1 MKRDPDPDRSIDR
14 RDFLRVGAAAGMGL
28 LAGTASAGPAAS
40 RTPAGAAATTKP
52 MPTRNLGRTGHKVSL
67 FSLGG
72 ESALDKPNHRDVA
85 IPIIERALDL
95 GVNYLDTAPWY
106 GRPERWSQRYIGEV
120 MKHRRKEAYL
130 ATKTHDRTYDG
141 SMRLLE
147 ESLRLLQTD
156 HVDAWQLHRLSYPSD
171 NDEVFGKNGAM
182 KALLEAREQGVVRYL
197 GITGHTDPEVLM
209 EAMRRFDFDQIL
221 MAFNAAD
228 PHHLSFTAKLLPMAV
243 EKRMGI
249 IGMKVCARG
258 RLLEKISMREAMDYV
273 LSYPVSTVIVGC
285 DSIAQ
290 LEENVELARTH
301 IPISAQQMAALH
313 ERTKPIASQ
322 ALWFRRDA

>member
-1 MKRDPDPDRSIDR
+1 MDRAR
-14 RDFLRVGAAAGMGL
+14 MLRLVGAALM
-28 LAGTASAGPAAS
+28 LAG
-40 RTPAGAAATTKP
+40 GAIHLEL
-52 MPTRNLGRTGHKVSL
+52 NL
-67 FSLGG
+67 
-72 ESALDKPNHRDVA
+72 DD
-85 IPIIERALDL
+85 
-95 GVNYLDTAPWY
+95 Y
-106 GRPERWSQRYIGEV
+106 G
-120 MKHRRKEAYL
+120 
-130 ATKTHDRTYDG
+130 
-141 SMRLLE
+141 
-147 ESLRLLQTD
+147 
-156 HVDAWQLHRLSYPSD
+156 
-171 NDEVFGKNGAM
+171 N
-182 KALLEAREQGVVRYL
+182 
-197 GITGHTDPEVLM
+197 
-209 EAMRRFDFDQIL
+209 DQIL

-301 IPISAQQMAALH
+301 TPINAQQMAALH

>member
-1 MKRDPDPDRSIDR
+1 MAGGASAAADAAHAVATP
-14 RDFLRVGAAAGMGL
+14 GAA
-28 LAGTASAGPAAS
+28 PA
-40 RTPAGAAATTKP
+40 
-52 MPTRNLGRTGHKVSL
+52 MPTRNLGRTGHKVAL

-72 ESALDKPNHRDVA
+72 ESALDKPDHHDVA
-85 IPIIERALDL
+85 IPLIERALDL

-120 MKHRRKEAYL
+120 MKRRRKEVYL

-147 ESLRLLQTD
+147 EALKLLQTD
-156 HVDAWQLHRLSYPSD
+156 HVDAWQLHRLSTPED
-171 NDEVFGKNGAM
+171 NAQVFGKNGAM
-182 KALLEAREQGVVRYL
+182 KALLEARESGMVRNL
-197 GITGHTDPEVLM
+197 GITGHTDPDVLM
-209 EAMRRFDFDQIL
+209 EAMRRFEFDQIL

-228 PHHLSFTAKLLPMAV
+228 PHHLSFTAKLLPLAI

-258 RLLEKISMREAMDYV
+258 RLLGRITMREAMNYV

-285 DSIAQ
+285 DTIAQ
-290 LEENVELARTH
+290 LEENIEIARTFT
-301 IPISAQQMAALH
+301 PINAAQMAALH
-313 ERTKPIASQ
+313 ERTEPIAREC
-322 ALWFRRDA
+322 LWFRRGA

>member
-1 MKRDPDPDRSIDR
+1 
-14 RDFLRVGAAAGMGL
+14 
-28 LAGTASAGPAAS
+28 
-40 RTPAGAAATTKP
+40 
-52 MPTRNLGRTGHKVSL
+52 MPTRNLGRTGYKVRL

-72 ESALDKPNHRDVA
+72 ESALDKPDNHDVA
-85 IPIIERALDL
+85 IPLIDRAIDL

-120 MKHRRKEAYL
+120 MKRRRKEVYL

-147 ESLRLLQTD
+147 DSLKLLQTD
-156 HVDAWQLHRLSYPSD
+156 HVDAWQLHRLSTPED
-171 NDEVFGKNGAM
+171 NTQVFGKNGAM
-182 KALLEAREQGVVRYL
+182 KALLEARESGMVRNL
-197 GITGHTDPEVLM
+197 GITGHTDPDVLM
-209 EAMRRFDFDQIL
+209 EAMRRFEFDQIL

-228 PHHLSFTAKLLPMAV
+228 PHHLSFTAKLLPLAV

-258 RLLEKISMREAMDYV
+258 RLLDAITMREAMDYV

-285 DSIAQ
+285 DTLTQ
-290 LEENVELARTH
+290 LEENVELARTFT
-301 IPISAQQMAALH
+301 PINAAQMAAIH
-313 ERTKPIASQ
+313 ERTKPIASEC
-322 ALWFRRDA
+322 LWFRRGA

>member
-1 MKRDPDPDRSIDR
+1 
-14 RDFLRVGAAAGMGL
+14 
-28 LAGTASAGPAAS
+28 
-40 RTPAGAAATTKP
+40 
-52 MPTRNLGRTGHKVSL
+52 
-67 FSLGG
+67 
-72 ESALDKPNHRDVA
+72 
-85 IPIIERALDL
+85 
-95 GVNYLDTAPWY
+95 VNYLDTAPWY

-120 MKHRRKEAYL
+120 MKNRRDEVYL
-130 ATKTHDRTYDG
+130 ATKTHDRSYDG

-156 HVDAWQLHRLSYPSD
+156 RIDAWQLHRLSYPRD

-182 KALLEAREQGVVRYL
+182 KALLEAREAGIVRYL
-197 GITGHTDPEVLM
+197 GITGHTDPDVLM

-221 MAFNAAD
+221 LAFNAAD

-243 EKRMGI
+243 EKEMGI

-258 RLLEKISMREAMDYV
+258 RLLSKITMREAMNYV

-285 DSIAQ
+285 DDLAQ
-290 LEENVELARTH
+290 LEDNVELARTFT
-301 IPISAQQMAALH
+301 PISERQMVGLH
-313 ERTKPIASQ
+313 ERTKPIASR

>member
-1 MKRDPDPDRSIDR
+1 VSGSPLDPPTSESKE
-14 RDFLRVGAAAGMGL
+14 
-28 LAGTASAGPAAS
+28 TE
-40 RTPAGAAATTKP
+40 RT
-52 MPTRNLGRTGHKVSL
+52 MPTRNLGRTGHQVRL

-72 ESALDKPNHRDVA
+72 ESALDKPNNHDVA
-85 IPIIERALDL
+85 IPLIERAIDL

-106 GRPERWSQRYIGEV
+106 GRPERWSQRYLGEV
-120 MKHRRKEAYL
+120 MKRRRSEVYL

-147 ESLRLLQTD
+147 ESLKLLQTD
-156 HVDAWQLHRLSYPSD
+156 RIDAWQLHRLSYPSD
-171 NDEVFGKNGAM
+171 NDAVFGKDGAM
-182 KALLEAREQGVVRYL
+182 KALLEAREAGVVRNL
-197 GITGHTDPEVLM
+197 GITGHTDPDVLI

-243 EKRMGI
+243 EKQMGI

-258 RLLEKISMREAMDYV
+258 RLLSKISMREAMDYV

-285 DSIAQ
+285 ESIEQ
-290 LEENVELARTH
+290 LEENIELARTFK
-301 IPISAQQMAALH
+301 PISAAQMAALH
-313 ERTKPIASQ
+313 ERTKPIASH